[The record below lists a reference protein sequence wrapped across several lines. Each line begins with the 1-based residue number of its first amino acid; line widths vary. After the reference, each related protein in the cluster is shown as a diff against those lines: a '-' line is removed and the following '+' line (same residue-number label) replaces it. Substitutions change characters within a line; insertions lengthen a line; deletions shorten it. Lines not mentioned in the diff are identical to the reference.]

1 MTNSITLSSA
11 LSNDDS
17 FKIEISAINKLKVIF
32 ETGRKLTESKTATIT
47 ATYSNKNQDYSTY
60 SSFKKQDTID
70 LASGSYHFEPT
81 LELGEDAPNGIYL
94 ITVSTGST
102 DTISK
107 EITIIKKKEETDLTC
122 TVEESARNPHRF
134 YLTFENFVPGV
145 KYDRTVKISLTKKS
159 TATKI
164 VDN

>member
-1 MTNSITLSSA
+1 MLVCKSV
-11 LSNDDS
+11 S
-17 FKIEISAINKLKVIF
+17 FPDGGTGGTIF
-32 ETGRKLTESKTATIT
+32 
-47 ATYSNKNQDYSTY
+47 Q
-60 SSFKKQDTID
+60 
-70 LASGSYHFEPT
+70 SGSYHFEPT

-164 VDN
+164 IDN